1 MPIQAFPVNCDGGL
15 VLDKSV
21 FVAKPGEAITLQNY
35 EPSVTGGYSKI
46 LGFTKFDSNQVSG
59 SGGILGVAIFQDK
72 VVAARG
78 ANVATSSG
86 SGWTNFVTN
95 RTSAERYTFSVYN
108 WTGTEKIAMADGV
121 NDAAIFDGS
130 TYTALTGGAGSG
142 AGTKPT
148 APEVVIE
155 HKNHLFFAGMTSN
168 RQLLQ
173 FSAPYSEN
181 DLVLHQAQVRYP

>member
-1 MPIQAFPVNCDGGL
+1 MPVQALPVNCDGGL
-15 VLDKSV
+15 VLDKSI
-21 FVAKPGEAITLQNY
+21 FVMQPGEATTLQNY
-35 EPSVTGGYSKI
+35 EPAVEGGYSK
-46 LGFTKFDSNQVSG
+46 LKGFTKFDSNQLSG
-59 SGGILGVAIFQDK
+59 SGGVLGIAVFQNK

-148 APEVVIE
+148 APEVVVE
-155 HKNHLFFAGMTSN
+155 HKNQIQHHTVYF
-168 RQLLQ
+168 
-173 FSAPYSEN
+173 
-181 DLVLHQAQVRYP
+181 QVWA

>member
-21 FVAKPGEAITLQNY
+21 FVAKPGEAVTLQNY

-46 LGFTKFDSNQVSG
+46 LGFTKFDENQMSG

-86 SGWTNFVTN
+86 SGCTPLQ
-95 RTSAERYTFSVYN
+95 YT
-108 WTGTEKIAMADGV
+108 TGQALKRLRWQME
-121 NDAAIFDGS
+121 S
-130 TYTALTGGAGSG
+130 TTQLSLTAVHTQ
-142 AGTKPT
+142 
-148 APEVVIE
+148 
-155 HKNHLFFAGMTSN
+155 
-168 RQLLQ
+168 R
-173 FSAPYSEN
+173 
-181 DLVLHQAQVRYP
+181 